1 MNITKLVLPVAGRG
15 KRLRPLTLKTPK
27 NLICVN
33 GKPLLEYGLEEAV
46 QSGIKDVILVVNPAH
61 RKKFEQYIKEKGRRR
76 FPGLGFHIREQETP
90 GGNGHAIVKAYDL
103 LEGEPFAVRFC
114 DDVIVEKK
122 PALASLIEIFKICRS
137 PVLLLERVPK
147 NLVSRFG
154 VVGAKRVKSKELR
167 VKSQESRVKGKES
180 RIKSAGGKIYQ
191 ITKIIEKP
199 AVKDAP
205 SNLTIVGGYI
215 LTPSI
220 LRNLKNVADTLPV
233 VADDALPLAVALQ
246 IELIVGGK
254 VYGWEFPGMR
264 LDCGTLEKL
273 RRTEELLKK
282 FNRKS

>member
-46 QSGIKDVILVVNPAH
+46 KSGIKDVILVVSPAY
-61 RKKFEQYIKEKGRRR
+61 REKFEQYLKKRGRRR
-76 FPGLGFHIREQETP
+76 FPGLEFYIREQETP

-103 LEGEPFAVRFC
+103 LDNEPFAVRFC
-114 DDVIVEKK
+114 DDIIVEKK
-122 PALASLIEIFKICRS
+122 PVLPSLVEIFKTCRS

-154 VVGAKRVKSKELR
+154 VVG
-167 VKSQESRVKGKES
+167 
-180 RIKSAGGKIYQ
+180 IKKAASDKQQATKKLGGKIYQ
-191 ITKIIEKP
+191 ITRIIEKP
-199 AVKDAP
+199 AAKDAP

-215 LTPSI
+215 LTPSV
-220 LRNLKNVADTLPV
+220 LRNLKSVADTLPV
-233 VADDALPLAVALQ
+233 IADDALPLAVALQ

-254 VYGWEFPGMR
+254 VYGWEFPGRR
-264 LDCGTLEKL
+264 LDCGTFEKLEKTEKFL
-273 RRTEELLKK
+273 RR
-282 FNRKS
+282 NY